1 MIALTEEAIR
11 SSFVNASRRER
22 TDANL
27 PPTWASTLWESLDY
41 LGWRDPKLPGR
52 AYAVIPVETGRLV
65 GIMFRQAEA
74 SVGLRMMCAWCEDV
88 WLNSEVVFYG
98 AKRSGAAG
106 RQGNTVGTYVCR
118 DFNCSENVR
127 RDPPLPYQGYDMEA
141 ARNTWIIQLQ
151 QKAAAFAMNL

>member
-11 SSFVNASRRER
+11 SSFVNTSRRER
-22 TDANL
+22 TDAVL
-27 PPTWASTLWESLDY
+27 PPALELTPWESLDY

-52 AYAVIPVETGRLV
+52 AYAVIPVGDGGLV

-98 AKRSGAAG
+98 AKRSGTAG
-106 RQGNTVGTYVCR
+106 RQGNSVGTYICR

-127 RDPPLPYQGYDMEA
+127 RDPPLPYKGYDLEA
-141 ARNTWIIQLQ
+141 ARNTRIAQLQ
-151 QKAAAFAMNL
+151 QKVAVFATNV